1 MCVARMYIKLP
12 ETVPHGVH
20 GPVDYLVHDRW
31 LQGLQEQ
38 ISQHYRLAF
47 VYQPDL
53 DQPLQFRGGELQRG
67 V

>member
-1 MCVARMYIKLP
+1 MYIKLP

-38 ISQHYRLAF
+38 IPSTLRAPAF
-47 VYQPDL
+47 SVTVM
-53 DQPLQFRGGELQRG
+53 ET
-67 V
+67 VA